1 MLSIRATSTLLKVR
15 YGHLPV
21 GPPLSKQL
29 HRTMAKEIER
39 KFLVADDSWRSGSP
53 GCRYIQGYLSR
64 DPERIVRVR
73 QAGTSAFITIK
84 GITRATT
91 RQEFEYPIPLS
102 DAEAL
107 MKLCL
112 RPLIEKTRYVLEY
125 RGKRWEV
132 DEFHGDNDGLVLAEI
147 ELARENEPVDM
158 PPWIGEEVSH
168 DARYFNAN
176 LVEHPFT
183 RWNIQ

>member
-1 MLSIRATSTLLKVR
+1 
-15 YGHLPV
+15 
-21 GPPLSKQL
+21 
-29 HRTMAKEIER
+29 
-39 KFLVADDSWRSGSP
+39 
-53 GCRYIQGYLSR
+53 
-64 DPERIVRVR
+64 VR

-84 GITRATT
+84 GITRGTT
-91 RQEFEYPIPLS
+91 RQEFEYAIPLS

-147 ELARENEPVDM
+147 ELAREDEPVDM

-168 DARYFNAN
+168 DVRYFNAN